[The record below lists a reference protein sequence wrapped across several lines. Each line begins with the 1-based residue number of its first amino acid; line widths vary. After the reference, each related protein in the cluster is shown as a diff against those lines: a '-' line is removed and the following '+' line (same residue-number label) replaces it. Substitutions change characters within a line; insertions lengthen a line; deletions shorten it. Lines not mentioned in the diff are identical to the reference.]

1 MTISRISRK
10 FIFNGNIENQFGKL
24 LDIRNCLI
32 FTSILILLLLVIYN
46 QIIYVS
52 NSFLTLNNVINS
64 LLSSITYLEEKI
76 DTFHI
81 QTC

>member
-52 NSFLTLNNVINS
+52 NSFLTLDNVINS